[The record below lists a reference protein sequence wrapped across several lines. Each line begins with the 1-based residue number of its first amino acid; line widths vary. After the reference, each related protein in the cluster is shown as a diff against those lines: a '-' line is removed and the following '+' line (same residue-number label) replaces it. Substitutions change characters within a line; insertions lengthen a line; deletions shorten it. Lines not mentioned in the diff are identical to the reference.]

1 MYWICILYTII
12 GQLFQLYNLI
22 KRTYHRG
29 RAIHRMISLYTYF
42 TVTREI
48 QTFNVRSNHAFY
60 NSIYNLFRPVHLSQ
74 TFLTEDYGDLL
85 YYKGFHHQNVI
96 NGLPSLSIYFLTNNA
111 PAERLIWFI
120 SVNWRKLDIPIRTFV
135 WTFTTFFSTHGSLW
149 TFVYGYIL

>member
-1 MYWICILYTII
+1 MYWTCILYTII
-12 GQLFQLYNLI
+12 CQLFQLYNLI
-22 KRTYHRG
+22 KR
-29 RAIHRMISLYTYF
+29 ISSRKSYTQNDQPEYF

-48 QTFNVRSNHAFY
+48 QTFNVRSNHAFF
-60 NSIYNLFRPVHLSQ
+60 NLIYNLFRPVHLSQ
-74 TFLTEDYGDLL
+74 TFLTEDYGYLL

-96 NGLPSLSIYFLTNNA
+96 YGLPSLSIYFLTNNA

-120 SVNWRKLDIPIRTFV
+120 SMNWRKLDIPIRTFV